1 MRSRREQR
9 QWRSAKSLGAWRFTS
24 NESHHHHHHRR
35 RPHYG
40 SKRPFYGSSR
50 KKGVVNGLAD
60 SRTKLFQPLLGMQR
74 EGTRDVRRRVIKI
87 LDFLNFGG
95 LNLSVFSSSFG
106 KIARAHPT
114 AHACLIVS
122 NLPVEH
128 HRRQT
133 GAISLGPTS
142 RKKLIEARRLKH
154 SM

>member
-50 KKGVVNGLAD
+50 KTGVVNGLTD

-87 LDFLNFGG
+87 LDFFNFGS
-95 LNLSVFSSSFG
+95 LNLSVCSSSFG
-106 KIARAHPT
+106 KITKAHRTAR
-114 AHACLIVS
+114 ACLIAS
-122 NLPVEH
+122 NS
-128 HRRQT
+128 RRAPST
-133 GAISLGPTS
+133 NRGDFSGADFKEKINRS
-142 RKKLIEARRLKH
+142 A
-154 SM
+154 